1 MGLFVRR
8 MNQRVFVYWHGVTTA
23 ECGKQKKKGKEF
35 MKKLFDATARMNEI
49 KKRKLTVARRL
60 QFLEEKMAEVPVER
74 QESYSDFVKKS
85 VTRLCYGATAQEIW
99 HDWQWRSVGLPAYFK
114 NVALAAG
121 R

>member
-1 MGLFVRR
+1 MSLCTGMVPQQQ
-8 MNQRVFVYWHGVTTA
+8 NA
-23 ECGKQKKKGKEF
+23 KNKKEGKEF
-35 MKKLFDATARMNEI
+35 MKKLFDAAARMNEI
-49 KKRKLTVARRL
+49 EKRKLTVARRL
-60 QFLEEKMAEVPVER
+60 QFLKEKMAEVPEER

-99 HDWQWRSVGLPAYFK
+99 HDWQWRSTGLPAYFK

>member
-1 MGLFVRR
+1 
-8 MNQRVFVYWHGVTTA
+8 
-23 ECGKQKKKGKEF
+23 

-49 KKRKLTVARRL
+49 EKRRQTVARRL
-60 QFLEEKMAEVPVER
+60 QFLEGKKVEVPEER
-74 QESYSDFVKKS
+74 QDSYSDFVKKS

-99 HDWQWRSVGLPAYFK
+99 HDWQWRSVDLPAYFK

>member
-1 MGLFVRR
+1 
-8 MNQRVFVYWHGVTTA
+8 
-23 ECGKQKKKGKEF
+23 

-60 QFLEEKMAEVPVER
+60 QFLEEKMAEVPEER
-74 QESYSDFVKKS
+74 KESYCDFVKKS
-85 VTRLCYGATAQEIW
+85 MTRLGYGATAQEIW
-99 HDWQWRSVGLPAYFK
+99 HDWQWRSTGLPAYFK